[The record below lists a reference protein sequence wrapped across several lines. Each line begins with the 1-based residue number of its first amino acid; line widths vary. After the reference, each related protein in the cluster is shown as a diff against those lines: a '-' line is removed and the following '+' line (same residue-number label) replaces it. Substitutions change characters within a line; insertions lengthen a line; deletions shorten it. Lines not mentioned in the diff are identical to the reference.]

1 MHTSKA
7 QNKMNEGK
15 IKLKDN
21 VEAETG
27 INISLTLNGDY
38 SEHAS
43 ALALINWRGRR
54 QNSVLTKEP
63 AER

>member
-1 MHTSKA
+1 
-7 QNKMNEGK
+7 MNEDK

-38 SEHAS
+38 SEDAS
-43 ALALINWRGRR
+43 ALALINWKGRR

>member
-1 MHTSKA
+1 
-7 QNKMNEGK
+7 MNEGK

-43 ALALINWRGRR
+43 ALINWKGRR